1 MLTILNRRELLT
13 VMTVQQLSQV
23 RQKLDEAG
31 IRHTV
36 RTGGAVQ
43 SSRSRGVAGIRADY
57 GCEYK
62 VYVHKDDYERA
73 VLTVGVIR

>member
-43 SSRSRGVAGIRADY
+43 SSRGVVGIRADY